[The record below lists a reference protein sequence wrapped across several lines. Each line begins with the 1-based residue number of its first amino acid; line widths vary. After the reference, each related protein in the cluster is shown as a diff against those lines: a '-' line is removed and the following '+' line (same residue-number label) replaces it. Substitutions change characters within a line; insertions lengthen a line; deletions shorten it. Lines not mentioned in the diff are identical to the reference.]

1 MATVDVTPPEA
12 RPLPAAGAA
21 RVRPK
26 YDRLKDA
33 VLATIESAAPGTPLP
48 PEREL
53 CAQYGVSRT
62 TVRQSLQELELEGY
76 IIRHQGRG
84 TFVARRKVSLALQMV
99 SFTEDMRR
107 RGLRPSSQ
115 LLRAEEVEPSGEVAG
130 YLGLPPSG
138 KALRL
143 ERLRLADEE
152 PMALAVTYLPA
163 QRVKRL
169 AALLHDE
176 ASLYA
181 ILAQNYGIVPT
192 EAQESFESVLASPEN
207 AELLGTQPGSAL
219 TLLTR
224 RSWDGDGVPVEFAR
238 SYYRGDRYRF
248 VTHLQR
254 PDAHG

>member
-1 MATVDVTPPEA
+1 MAAVNGARSGEA
-12 RPLPAAGAA
+12 PPAAAAA

-26 YDRLKDA
+26 YDRLKDT
-33 VLATIESAAPGTPLP
+33 VLATIENAAPGTPLA

-53 CAQYGVSRT
+53 CAQHGVSRT
-62 TVRQSLQELELEGY
+62 TVRQALQELELEGY

-99 SFTEDMRR
+99 SYTEDMRR

-115 LLRAEEVEPSGEVAG
+115 LLAAEEIEASVEVAG

-138 KALRL
+138 KALRV
-143 ERLRLADEE
+143 ERLRLADDE

-163 QRVKRL
+163 QRVTGL

-181 ILAQNYGIVPT
+181 ILAQSYGIVPT
-192 EAQESFESVLASPEN
+192 EAEETFESVLASPEN
-207 AELLGTQPGSAL
+207 AELLGTQPGAAL

-224 RSWDGDGVPVEFAR
+224 RSWDSAGVPVEFAR

-254 PDAHG
+254 SDARA